1 MTLARHHGGS
11 IIVLTFVV
19 ALLLTIMPIPE
30 WARYARPDWVGLV
43 LIYWCLALPDRVGVI
58 TGWFAGLL
66 VDLVTGTILGQHAL
80 ALTIV
85 AYLTQRLHQR
95 IRLFPI
101 LQQAFTVMV
110 LLILHQL
117 LALWISR
124 IIGRPSAPWYFWA
137 PSLLGLL
144 LWPVVFVLL
153 RNVRHR
159 FRVR

>member
-1 MTLARHHGGS
+1 MTLARHHGGG

-19 ALLLTIMPIPE
+19 ALLLTIVPLPE

-124 IIGRPSAPWYFWA
+124 IIGRPGAPWYFWA
-137 PSLLGLL
+137 PSLLGML

-153 RNVRHR
+153 RNMRHR

>member
-1 MTLARHHGGS
+1 MTLARHHGGG
-11 IIVLTFVV
+11 IILLTFVV
-19 ALLLTIMPIPE
+19 ALLLTIVPLPE

-80 ALTIV
+80 SLTIV

-101 LQQAFTVMV
+101 LQQAFTVMI

-124 IIGRPSAPWYFWA
+124 IIGRPGAPWYFWA

-153 RNVRHR
+153 RNMRHR

>member
-1 MTLARHHGGS
+1 MTLVRHHGGGV
-11 IIVLTFVV
+11 IVVTFAV
-19 ALLLTIMPIPE
+19 ALLLTIVPLPE

-66 VDLVTGTILGQHAL
+66 VDLITGTILGQHAL
-80 ALTIV
+80 SLTIV
-85 AYLTQRLHQR
+85 AYLTQRLHLR

-101 LQQAFTVMV
+101 LQQAFTVMI

-124 IIGRPSAPWYFWA
+124 IIGRPGAPWYFWA
-137 PSLLGLL
+137 PSLLGML
-144 LWPVVFVLL
+144 LWPPVYILL
-153 RNVRHR
+153 RNVRYR

>member
-1 MTLARHHGGS
+1 MTLARHHGGGV
-11 IIVLTFVV
+11 ILLTFVV
-19 ALLLTIMPIPE
+19 ALLLTIVPLPE

-80 ALTIV
+80 SLTIV

-101 LQQAFTVMV
+101 LQQAFTVMI

-124 IIGRPSAPWYFWA
+124 IIGRPGAPWYFWA
-137 PSLLGLL
+137 PSLLGML
-144 LWPVVFVLL
+144 LWPVVFVML
-153 RNVRHR
+153 RNMRHR

>member
-1 MTLARHHGGS
+1 MTLARHHGGG

-19 ALLLTIMPIPE
+19 ALLLTIMPLPE

-124 IIGRPSAPWYFWA
+124 IIGRPGAPWYFWA
-137 PSLLGLL
+137 PSLLGML

>member
-1 MTLARHHGGS
+1 MTLARHRGGGV
-11 IIVLTFVV
+11 ILLTFVV
-19 ALLLTIMPIPE
+19 ALLLTIVPLPE

-80 ALTIV
+80 SLTIV

-101 LQQAFTVMV
+101 LQQAFTVMI

-124 IIGRPSAPWYFWA
+124 IIGRPGAPWYFWA
-137 PSLLGLL
+137 PSLLGML
-144 LWPVVFVLL
+144 LWPVVFVML
-153 RNVRHR
+153 RNMRHR

>member
-1 MTLARHHGGS
+1 MTLARHHGGGV
-11 IIVLTFVV
+11 ILLTFVV
-19 ALLLTIMPIPE
+19 ALLLTIVPLPE

-80 ALTIV
+80 SLTIV

-101 LQQAFTVMV
+101 LQQAFTVMI

-124 IIGRPSAPWYFWA
+124 IIGRPGAPWYFWA

-153 RNVRHR
+153 RNMRHV

>member
-1 MTLARHHGGS
+1 MTLVRHHGGAV
-11 IIVLTFVV
+11 IVFTFVV
-19 ALLLTIMPIPE
+19 ALLLTIVPLPE

-80 ALTIV
+80 SLTIV
-85 AYLTQRLHQR
+85 AYLAQRLHLR

-124 IIGRPSAPWYFWA
+124 IIGRPGAPWYFWA
-137 PSLLGLL
+137 PSLLGMV
-144 LWPVVFVLL
+144 LWPMVFVLL
-153 RNVRHR
+153 RNMRHR

>member
-1 MTLARHHGGS
+1 MTLARHHGGI
-11 IIVLTFVV
+11 IIVITFVI
-19 ALLLTIMPIPE
+19 ALLLTIVPMPE
-30 WARYARPDWVGLV
+30 GFRYARPDWVGLV
-43 LIYWCLALPDRVGVI
+43 LIYWCLALPDRVGVS

-80 ALTIV
+80 SLTIV
-85 AYLTQRLHQR
+85 AYLTLRLHQR
-95 IRLFPI
+95 IRLFPV
-101 LQQAFTVMV
+101 LQQAFTVLV

-124 IIGRPSAPWYFWA
+124 IIGRPGVPWYYWA
-137 PSLLGLL
+137 PSLLGMV
-144 LWPVVFVLL
+144 LWPMVHALL

>member
-1 MTLARHHGGS
+1 MTLARHHGGGV
-11 IIVLTFVV
+11 ILLTFVV
-19 ALLLTIMPIPE
+19 ALLLTIVPLPE

-80 ALTIV
+80 SLTIV

-101 LQQAFTVMV
+101 LQQAFTVMI

-124 IIGRPSAPWYFWA
+124 IIGRPGAPWYFWA

-153 RNVRHR
+153 RNMRHR

>member
-1 MTLARHHGGS
+1 MTLARHHGGGV
-11 IIVLTFVV
+11 ILLTFVV
-19 ALLLTIMPIPE
+19 ALLLTIVPLPE

-80 ALTIV
+80 SLTIV

-101 LQQAFTVMV
+101 LQQAFTVMI

-124 IIGRPSAPWYFWA
+124 IIGRPGAPWYFWA
-137 PSLLGLL
+137 PSLLGML

-153 RNVRHR
+153 RNIRHR